1 MTTQSPLSPAAAP
14 LASLC
19 KAAGDALR
27 LDILRALARDSY
39 GVLELAQ
46 AFGVKQSLLSHHL
59 KTLTQAG
66 LLHSRREGNTIF
78 YRRPPLNLQDPWA
91 EFKQTLFASLDKT
104 PLATPVQHQL
114 LALQNERA
122 ATAQAFFK
130 DNAAKFHH
138 QQALI
143 ASFDHYGSSILQ
155 LLDTHTGPKHR
166 ALEIGPGEGE
176 CLPLLRQRYPQV
188 HALDTSEAMLAKAQA
203 HCARLNCTGVQ
214 FHHGDTPH
222 LATVNTLFDC
232 AVISMVLHHVP
243 SPPKCY
249 KT

>member
-104 PLATPVQHQL
+104 PLAPPYNT
-114 LALQNERA
+114 
-122 ATAQAFFK
+122 
-130 DNAAKFHH
+130 
-138 QQALI
+138 
-143 ASFDHYGSSILQ
+143 
-155 LLDTHTGPKHR
+155 
-166 ALEIGPGEGE
+166 
-176 CLPLLRQRYPQV
+176 
-188 HALDTSEAMLAKAQA
+188 
-203 HCARLNCTGVQ
+203 NCW
-214 FHHGDTPH
+214 P
-222 LATVNTLFDC
+222 
-232 AVISMVLHHVP
+232 
-243 SPPKCY
+243 Y
-249 KT
+249 KTNAPPPRKPSSKTTPPNSTTNKPLSPASTTTAAAFYNC